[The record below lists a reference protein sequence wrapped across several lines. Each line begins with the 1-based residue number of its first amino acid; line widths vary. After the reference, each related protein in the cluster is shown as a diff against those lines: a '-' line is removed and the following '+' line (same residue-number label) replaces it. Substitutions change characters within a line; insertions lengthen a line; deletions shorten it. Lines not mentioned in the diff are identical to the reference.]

1 MVYLEINRKN
11 YGSGLIDKLN
21 KYLSNK
27 DAKVFILFYMEGCG
41 PCNETRPEWSK
52 LKNVLSN
59 DFLNKEDIV
68 IVSIDKDL
76 YSKLKNANKEPMSF
90 PTIRFMTN
98 AGEKSQTYEDSEVSN
113 KDRTIDS
120 FVEWIKLKTGN
131 NNITTSE
138 KMGGFNKSIYSKKS
152 THRRRSKLNRKTR
165 KLIGGKWSAKYKRS
179 INCNKPK
186 GFSQRQYCKY
196 GRKNK

>member
-1 MVYLEINRKN
+1 MVYLEINKKN
-11 YGSGLIDKLN
+11 YNKGLIDKLN
-21 KYLSNK
+21 KHLSNK
-27 DAKVFILFYMEGCG
+27 DAKIFILFYMEGCG

-52 LKNVLSN
+52 LKNVLSK

-98 AGEKSQTYEDSEVSN
+98 AGENMQTYEDSEVSN

-120 FVEWIKLKTGN
+120 FVDWIKLKTGD

-138 KMGGFNKSIYSKKS
+138 IPSYKKKNTTRKIRNYHKKS
-152 THRRRSKLNRKTR
+152 K

-179 INCNKPK
+179 INCSKPK

>member
-1 MVYLEINRKN
+1 MVYLEINKKN
-11 YGSGLIDKLN
+11 YNKGLIDKLN
-21 KYLSNK
+21 KHLSNK
-27 DAKVFILFYMEGCG
+27 DAKIFILFYMEGCG

-90 PTIRFMTN
+90 PTIRFMSN
-98 AGEKSQTYEDSEVSN
+98 AGEKMQTYEDSEVSN

-120 FVEWIKLKTGN
+120 FVEWIKLKTGE

-138 KMGGFNKSIYSKKS
+138 KIGGSYSKKS
-152 THRRRSKLNRKTR
+152 THRRRRKFNKKTR

-179 INCNKPK
+179 INCKRPK

>member
-1 MVYLEINRKN
+1 MVYFEINKKN
-11 YGSGLIDKLN
+11 YSKGLIDKLN
-21 KYLSNK
+21 KHLSNK
-27 DAKVFILFYMEGCG
+27 DAKIFILFYMEGCG

-52 LKNVLSN
+52 LRNVLSN

-68 IVSIDKDL
+68 IISIDKDL

-90 PTIRFMTN
+90 PTIRFMTT
-98 AGEKSQTYEDSEVSN
+98 AGEKTQTYEDSEVSN

-120 FVEWIKLKTGN
+120 FVEWIKLKTGD

-138 KMGGFNKSIYSKKS
+138 IPSFKKKNTTRKIRNYHKKS
-152 THRRRSKLNRKTR
+152 K

-179 INCNKPK
+179 INCKRPK

>member
-1 MVYLEINRKN
+1 MVYLEINKKN
-11 YGSGLIDKLN
+11 YNKGLIDKLN
-21 KYLSNK
+21 KHLSNK
-27 DAKVFILFYMEGCG
+27 DAKIFILFYMEGCG

-59 DFLNKEDIV
+59 DFLKREDIAM
-68 IVSIDKDL
+68 VSIDKDL

-98 AGEKSQTYEDSEVSN
+98 AGEKIQTYEDSEVSN

-120 FVEWIKLKTGN
+120 FIEWIKLKTGD

-152 THRRRSKLNRKTR
+152 THTRRFKLNRITR

-179 INCNKPK
+179 INCNRPK
-186 GFSQRQYCKY
+186 GFSQRQYCNY